1 MHTYPTPIKECESDI
16 RTIDLQLIRVEKVE
30 NKVGKISEATEIQL
44 IQIVEGNA
52 TRGIEIPFN
61 MIFPKYFSCP
71 NVQFR
76 EYSSNE
82 YEL

>member
-1 MHTYPTPIKECESDI
+1 MEK
-16 RTIDLQLIRVEKVE
+16 ID
-30 NKVGKISEATEIQL
+30 NKSGKISEATEIQL

-71 NVQFR
+71 NFAFR
-76 EYSSNE
+76 DYSGIIK
-82 YEL
+82 L